1 MKKLKLGDKLLCV
14 YKYRREYTEFDCTV
28 KKVGR
33 LYFSIESMNNIPNDL
48 RFKISDW
55 KQDANIADYTLYQN
69 RDVLLDENEK
79 DRLVKEIR
87 TMIKEY
93 GTLDITLDQA
103 QQIYDILKKG

>member
-1 MKKLKLGDKLLCV
+1 MKKPKLGDKLLCV

-33 LYFSIESMNNIPNDL
+33 LYFYINAIITIPNDL
-48 RFKISDW
+48 RFKISNW

-69 RDVLLDENEK
+69 RDALLDVNEK
-79 DRLVKEIR
+79 NRLVKEIR
-87 TMIKEY
+87 KMIGEY

-103 QQIYDILKKG
+103 QQIYNILKG